1 MVTLTLSND
10 QVVELIKQL
19 PPDGKKAVLDALGT
33 DANLWWEIRLA
44 QGEEQLESIAAK
56 RGLTWDQ
63 MSEEE
68 RERFIDD
75 LLHEKS

>member
-10 QVVELIKQL
+10 QVVDLIKQL
-19 PPDGKKAVLDALGT
+19 SPDGKKAVLDALGT
-33 DANLWWEIRLA
+33 DTNLWWDISLA
-44 QGEEQLESIAAK
+44 QGEARLERLAK
-56 RGLTWDQ
+56 ERGLNWAD
-63 MSEEE
+63 MSEDE

>member
-1 MVTLTLSND
+1 MVTLTLSNE
-10 QVVELIKQL
+10 QVIELIRQL
-19 PPDGKKAVLDALGT
+19 PPEGKKAVLEALGSDT
-33 DANLWWEIRLA
+33 NLWWEIRLA
-44 QGEEQLESIAAK
+44 QGEEKLESLAAE
-56 RGLTWDQ
+56 RGLNWDE

>member
-19 PPDGKKAVLDALGT
+19 PPDGKKAALAALET
-33 DANLWWEIRLA
+33 DANLWWEISLA
-44 QGEEQLESIAAK
+44 QGEARLERLATE
-56 RGLTWDQ
+56 RGLNWKD
-63 MSEEE
+63 MSEDD

-75 LLHEKS
+75 LLHEKP

>member
-10 QVVELIKQL
+10 QVVDLIKQL
-19 PPDGKKAVLDALGT
+19 PPDGKKAALNALQT

-44 QGEEQLESIAAK
+44 QGEAQLERLAK
-56 RGLTWDQ
+56 ARGLDWNV
-63 MSEEE
+63 MSEDE

-75 LLHEKS
+75 LLHEKP